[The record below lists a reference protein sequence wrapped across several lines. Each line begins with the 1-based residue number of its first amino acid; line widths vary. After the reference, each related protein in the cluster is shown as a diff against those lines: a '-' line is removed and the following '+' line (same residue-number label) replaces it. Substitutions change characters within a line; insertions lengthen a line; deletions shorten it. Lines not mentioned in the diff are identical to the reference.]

1 MEVTLMGDVM
11 SQIELM
17 VKMLA
22 VIVIG
27 GYICTALLYLV
38 YIILRMRI
46 NGS

>member
-27 GYICTALLYLV
+27 GYIGLL
-38 YIILRMRI
+38 ILE
-46 NGS
+46 NW

>member
-1 MEVTLMGDVM
+1 MGDVM

-27 GYICTALLYLV
+27 GIGG
-38 YIILRMRI
+38 YIILEIWRQ
-46 NGS
+46 